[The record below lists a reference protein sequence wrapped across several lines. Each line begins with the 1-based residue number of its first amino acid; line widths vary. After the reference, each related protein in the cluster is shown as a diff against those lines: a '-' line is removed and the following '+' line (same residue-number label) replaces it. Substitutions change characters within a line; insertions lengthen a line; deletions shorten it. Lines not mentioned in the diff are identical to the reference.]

1 MQDIKTEDLDNVT
14 GGTTQG
20 PGLVPPAGLGSS
32 SSSTGTTN
40 DALLTSLN
48 SIGSSIKDLS
58 SKNNNQG
65 LFGGNGMLF
74 LGMALAMRGRSD
86 NTVYV
91 NGGGGGGCCGHSG
104 GGFSFHAR
112 W

>member
-20 PGLVPPAGLGSS
+20 PGLVPPTTPSTSS
-32 SSSTGTTN
+32 SSGTNN
-40 DALLTSLN
+40 DALMT
-48 SIGSSIKDLS
+48 SIKDLS
-58 SKNNNQG
+58 KNKNQG
-65 LFGGNGMLF
+65 LFGGDGLLF
-74 LGMALAMRGRSD
+74 LGMALALRGRSD

-91 NGGGGGGCCGHSG
+91 NGGGGCGHSG
-104 GGFSFHAR
+104 GSFSWHAR

>member
-1 MQDIKTEDLDNVT
+1 MQDIKTEDLDTVT
-14 GGTTQG
+14 GGTTIQQG
-20 PGLVPPAGLGSS
+20 PGLVPASSS
-32 SSSTGTTN
+32 SSSTGCGN

-58 SKNNNQG
+58 NKNNNQG
-65 LFGGNGMLF
+65 LFGGDGMLF
-74 LGMALAMRGRSD
+74 LGMALAMRGRED

-91 NGGGGGGCCGHSG
+91 NGGGGGCCHSG
-104 GGFSFHAR
+104 GGSFSFHAR

>member
-1 MQDIKTEDLDNVT
+1 MQDIKNEDLDIVT

-20 PGLVPPAGLGSS
+20 PGLVPPTHTASTA
-32 SSSTGTTN
+32 STGCGN
-40 DALLTSLN
+40 DQLLTSLN
-48 SIGSSIKDLS
+48 SISSSIKDLS
-58 SKNNNQG
+58 TKNNQG
-65 LFGGNGMLF
+65 LFGGDGLLF

-91 NGGGGGGCCGHSG
+91 EGGGGCCHGHSG